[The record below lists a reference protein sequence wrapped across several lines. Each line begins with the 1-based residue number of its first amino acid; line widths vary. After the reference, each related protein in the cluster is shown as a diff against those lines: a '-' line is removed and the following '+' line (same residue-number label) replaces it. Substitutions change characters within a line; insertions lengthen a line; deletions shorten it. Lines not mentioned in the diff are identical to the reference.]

1 MLKQC
6 ACKEVI
12 RQILEG
18 NYKARLVKLS
28 ELIAWWCTTSEPR
41 KAFKRRLCQV
51 LLSIDLIF
59 VSKMSWL
66 NSIGLFG
73 AFHCWIYLGKGKAKC
88 WYYPQWGLCWNAF
101 NVNLSWIFARPD
113 ICLMHQGWCRCKNS
127 KSLICIVLL
136 HFLLVLHV
144 ILGLL
149 GSISTSC
156 VICIL
161 MLLLLTVLL
170 LPLTVFALFLWTNSF
185 TVIIGET
192 LTIVYIKLMTNIRLP
207 FYIAEFASHRVS
219 LGCCDHWF
227 CPRH

>member
-1 MLKQC
+1 
-6 ACKEVI
+6 
-12 RQILEG
+12 
-18 NYKARLVKLS
+18 
-28 ELIAWWCTTSEPR
+28 
-41 KAFKRRLCQV
+41 
-51 LLSIDLIF
+51 
-59 VSKMSWL
+59 MSWL

-192 LTIVYIKLMTNIRLP
+192 LTIVYIKLMTNIRLSV
-207 FYIAEFASHRVS
+207 FCIAESASHRVS
-219 LGCCDHWF
+219 LGCYHIFALSTRPLCTSHSAHQIKSAQAAFGWSEHF
-227 CPRH
+227 GNLRIIFWLT